1 MTTAPARLSLPD
13 KWPAWLAGLLAVLG
27 LAWYVWQS
35 AAFARTSI
43 PDLDEGAYLY
53 KGLLFAT
60 QGHRPFETFGVQTN
74 KAPLAFL
81 IPGVVQAVFGPGLL
95 TGRGLAI
102 LFGTLS
108 LVAVWGAAR
117 RLGGIW
123 PAALSVWVLA
133 LSPAIIKI
141 YSSGVTQSSI
151 AFFMAAILALS
162 LGEKRP
168 LWQLTLAGLLAGAV
182 IMVRQNMVIVLPLL
196 VLYLWWQHG
205 WKSALWAGLAG
216 AAVLLVFHILYWP
229 YIMQLWAPWM
239 PGSIAS
245 LFAEYSL
252 PSDGKVMWN
261 PQIDA
266 VGRALSFFQ
275 GVRFHFVAMVGL
287 GLGLL
292 LWPKHRVWAANANFR
307 AAVFLAA
314 LFAGLLLMHSWA
326 SISNDYCVF
335 CFTPYVA
342 FFSNVAI
349 LFVALVWGALERD
362 AHPMRQVL
370 IALLALVV
378 ITGIGFSAFE
388 DLGDGLLS
396 LNVPRIRDGWF
407 QPGFTT
413 LWDVLS
419 NKFSPERN
427 AAEKIVSTAAGAI
440 AGALFLFSSF
450 LIWRW
455 KFPRANF
462 GYLLAVSTLVLG
474 LILSPLLSGSAG
486 RPDCPDLD
494 VIAANEQVGHHLA
507 EVIPP
512 DSQVYWNGGLSVAPL
527 LYAPQVRIY
536 LPQINDGYAYR
547 VGGDS
552 QELLKYGLWND
563 ILAAQWKQEA
573 DYVIVEAWRYPK
585 MKDDLP
591 ESAFVEL
598 PRFQV
603 QTSCIAGSDLRIF
616 QRK

>member
-1 MTTAPARLSLPD
+1 MTATASRPSLSD

-81 IPGVVQAVFGPGLL
+81 IPGMVQAIFGPGLL

-117 RLGGIW
+117 RLSGKW
-123 PAALSVWVLA
+123 PAALSVWALA
-133 LSPAIIKI
+133 LSPAVIKI
-141 YSSGVTQSSI
+141 YSSGVTQSSV

-205 WKSALWAGLAG
+205 WRSALWAGLAG
-216 AAVLLVFHILYWP
+216 AVVLLVFHILYWP
-229 YIMQLWAPWM
+229 YIMQLWTPWM
-239 PGSIAS
+239 PGGIAS
-245 LFAEYSL
+245 LFAAYSL
-252 PSDGKVMWN
+252 PQDGVPTWN

-266 VGRALSFFQ
+266 IGRTLSFFQ
-275 GVRFHFVAMVGL
+275 GARFHVVAMVGL

-292 LWPKHRVWAANANFR
+292 LWPNRRAWVSAEHFR

-314 LFAGLLLMHSWA
+314 LFVGLLLMHSWA
-326 SISNDYCVF
+326 AISNDYCVF

-349 LFVALVWGALERD
+349 LFVAVMWGALERN
-362 AHPMRQVL
+362 AHPWRQVV
-370 IALLALVV
+370 IALVV
-378 ITGIGFSAFE
+378 LIFFTGIGFSAFE
-388 DLGDGLLS
+388 DLGDGLLTLS
-396 LNVPRIRDGWF
+396 VPRIRDGWF
-407 QPGFTT
+407 QPGFAT

-419 NKFSPERN
+419 NKFSLERN
-427 AAEKIVSTAAGAI
+427 TAEKIVSTAAGALTGL
-440 AGALFLFSSF
+440 AFLLVAF
-450 LIWRW
+450 LVKRW
-455 KFPRANF
+455 KFPHVNF
-462 GYLLAVSTLVLG
+462 GYLLAVSILALG
-474 LILSPLLSGSAG
+474 LILSPLLAGSAG
-486 RPDCPDLD
+486 RPDCADMDL
-494 VIAANEQVGHHLA
+494 VASNEQVGRHLA

-512 DSQVYWNGGLSVAPL
+512 GSQVYWNGGLSVAPL
-527 LYAPQVRIY
+527 LYAPQIHIY

-552 QELLKYGLWND
+552 HELLKYGLWND
-563 ILAAQWKQEA
+563 ILAAQWMQAA

-585 MKDDLP
+585 MRADLP
-591 ESAFVEL
+591 EATFVEL
-598 PRFQV
+598 PRFRV
-603 QTSCIAGSDLRIF
+603 QTSCIEGSDLRIF

>member
-1 MTTAPARLSLPD
+1 MTATPARPSLTD

-60 QGHRPFETFGVQTN
+60 QGHHPFETFGVQTN

-81 IPGVVQAVFGPGLL
+81 IPGMVQAVFGPGLL

-117 RLGGIW
+117 RLSGLW
-123 PAALSVWVLA
+123 PAALAVWTLA
-133 LSPAIIKI
+133 LSPAVIKI

-151 AFFMAAILALS
+151 AFFMAVILALS
-162 LGEKRP
+162 LGEGRP
-168 LWQLTLAGLLAGAV
+168 LWQLVLAGFLAGAV

-205 WKSALWAGLAG
+205 WRSALWAGLAG

-229 YIMQLWAPWM
+229 YIMQLWTPWM
-239 PGSIAS
+239 PGGIAS
-245 LFAEYSL
+245 LFAKYSL
-252 PSDGKVMWN
+252 PIDGEVMWN
-261 PQIDA
+261 PQID
-266 VGRALSFFQ
+266 VIGRMLSFFQ

-292 LWPKHRVWAANANFR
+292 LWPKRRAWVADEHFR

-349 LFVALVWGALERD
+349 LFVAVVWGALERD
-362 AHPMRQVL
+362 AHPGRQVL
-370 IALLALVV
+370 LVLLVLVV
-378 ITGIGFSAFE
+378 STGIGFSAFE
-388 DLGDGLLS
+388 DIGDGLLT
-396 LNVPRIRDGWF
+396 LPVPRVRDGWF

-413 LWDVLS
+413 LWDVIS
-419 NKFSPERN
+419 NKFILERN
-427 AAEKIVSTAAGAI
+427 TAEKIVSTAAGALVGL
-440 AGALFLFSSF
+440 AFL
-450 LIWRW
+450 LVMLLVKRW
-455 KFPRANF
+455 KFPRVNF
-462 GYLLAVSTLVLG
+462 GYLLAVSILVLG
-474 LILSPLLSGSAG
+474 LILSPLLAGSAG
-486 RPDCPDLD
+486 RPDCADMD
-494 VIAANEQVGHHLA
+494 VIAANEQVGRHLA
-507 EVIPP
+507 EVIPLG
-512 DSQVYWNGGLSVAPL
+512 SQVYWNGGLSVAPL
-527 LYAPQVRIY
+527 LYAPQVSIY

-563 ILAAQWKQEA
+563 ILAAQWKREA

-585 MKDDLP
+585 MKADLP
-591 ESAFVEL
+591 ESTFVEL
-598 PRFQV
+598 PRFRV
-603 QTSCIAGSDLRIF
+603 QTSCIEGSDLRIF